1 MHVYLAAAC
10 PQCRSTTMVA
20 ANQNDAWGK
29 DHAINCGVCSP
40 RVIAAGLTGKGL
52 QWYGSIDPEV
62 WGNKLWNFA
71 SEGVDSVTTA
81 KGERR
86 REESRVVAAAA
97 VVHYAPGDSPLCG
110 LEESPEP
117 MPPARSW
124 CGDAETVLGW
134 WPRTC
139 PAGTGTWAAAFT
151 ATRKSMPRAESPGV
165 GRSGIPARTA
175 ANQGGEAMMIPVTY
189 GYARVSKSDRD
200 DRNLETQLREL
211 ANHGIRE
218 ELIFSDVMTGR
229 LMSRPGWN
237 DLMARIQPNDTIV
250 VVWLDRFSRNFDE
263 GVRIQADL
271 TSRNIGIVAIREGID
286 TTDDGAAAKYFRR
299 MMLANGAYQAD
310 STSER
315 IKVGQ
320 ERAKAEG
327 RPPGRPPAL
336 SPDQVNEC
344 KRMFAENPSV
354 SRVARIMKISWSTAN
369 KAIFDE
375 SSAQAGMQ

>member
-1 MHVYLAAAC
+1 
-10 PQCRSTTMVA
+10 
-20 ANQNDAWGK
+20 
-29 DHAINCGVCSP
+29 
-40 RVIAAGLTGKGL
+40 
-52 QWYGSIDPEV
+52 
-62 WGNKLWNFA
+62 
-71 SEGVDSVTTA
+71 
-81 KGERR
+81 
-86 REESRVVAAAA
+86 
-97 VVHYAPGDSPLCG
+97 
-110 LEESPEP
+110 
-117 MPPARSW
+117 
-124 CGDAETVLGW
+124 
-134 WPRTC
+134 
-139 PAGTGTWAAAFT
+139 
-151 ATRKSMPRAESPGV
+151 
-165 GRSGIPARTA
+165 
-175 ANQGGEAMMIPVTY
+175 MMIPVTY

-211 ANHGIRE
+211 AKHGVRG

-237 DLMARIQPNDTIV
+237 ELVARIQPNDTIV
-250 VVWLDRFSRNFDE
+250 LVWLDRFSRNFDE

-271 TSRNIGIVAIREGID
+271 TSRNIGIVAIKEGID
-286 TTDDGAAAKYFRR
+286 TTDDSAAAKYFRR

-375 SSAQAGMQ
+375 SSTQVGMQ

>member
-1 MHVYLAAAC
+1 
-10 PQCRSTTMVA
+10 
-20 ANQNDAWGK
+20 
-29 DHAINCGVCSP
+29 
-40 RVIAAGLTGKGL
+40 
-52 QWYGSIDPEV
+52 
-62 WGNKLWNFA
+62 
-71 SEGVDSVTTA
+71 
-81 KGERR
+81 
-86 REESRVVAAAA
+86 
-97 VVHYAPGDSPLCG
+97 
-110 LEESPEP
+110 
-117 MPPARSW
+117 
-124 CGDAETVLGW
+124 
-134 WPRTC
+134 
-139 PAGTGTWAAAFT
+139 
-151 ATRKSMPRAESPGV
+151 MPRAESPGV

-175 ANQGGEAMMIPVTY
+175 ANRGGEAMMIPVTY

-211 ANHGIRE
+211 AKHGVRG

-237 DLMARIQPNDTIV
+237 GLMARVQPNDTIV

-271 TSRNIGIVAIREGID
+271 TSRNIGIVAIKEGIG
-286 TTDDGAAAKYFRR
+286 TTDDSAAAKYFRR

-354 SRVARIMKISWSTAN
+354 SRVARIMKVSWSTAN
-369 KAIFDE
+369 RAIFDE